1 MPNRN
6 TSTSSRTPRQ
16 SRTGRAQP
24 GDVLGVENDGKRTNL
39 GDTAEDENEEL
50 EDAEDEIRDDED
62 EEDRDD

>member
-6 TSTSSRTPRQ
+6 TSTSTGTPRQ

-24 GDVLGVENDGKRTNL
+24 GDVLGMENDGKRTNL

-50 EDAEDEIRDDED
+50 EEAEEEVRDN

>member
-16 SRTGRAQP
+16 THTGRAQP
-24 GDVLGVENDGKRTNL
+24 GDMLGIENRGKRTRL

-50 EDAEDEIRDDED
+50 EDAEDEIRDDE
-62 EEDRDD
+62 EDRDA